1 MQHAFL
7 TLILLNPSLI
17 FAAAEDIN
25 PHFPA
30 YRSDHPLFQRPSPQK
45 QFPSIRAVTW
55 NRKKLEDFG
64 CFTAEGME
72 KLRKGGSPMITKG
85 PNTGDFIALDHI
97 LPRSVVPELTARFF
111 NLEALSARNNLA
123 KSARIGKRELD
134 LARQWNRAG
143 LLSAPGLKAVE
154 LRVE

>member
-1 MQHAFL
+1 
-7 TLILLNPSLI
+7 
-17 FAAAEDIN
+17 
-25 PHFPA
+25 
-30 YRSDHPLFQRPSPQK
+30 
-45 QFPSIRAVTW
+45 
-55 NRKKLEDFG
+55 
-64 CFTAEGME
+64 ME